1 MSARDVLQAAIVAR
15 LATVG
20 SGGAEW
26 RVFDAPP
33 VRGGVPYAVVE
44 EPVLQQADAAGI
56 AGRTGTVSVAS
67 FDAGER
73 PVRLRR
79 LIGAAEDA
87 LATLSGDL
95 GEGWRLTGMRLVR
108 SRLVRSGDDRWRG
121 VSEFAV
127 RLYRES

>member
-1 MSARDVLQAAIVAR
+1 VSARAVLQAVIVVR
-15 LATVG
+15 LNMVAG
-20 SGGAEW
+20 L

-56 AGRTGTVSVAS
+56 AGRTGTMTVVSHDS
-67 FDAGER
+67 GER
-73 PVRLRR
+73 PVRLRQ
-79 LIGAAEDA
+79 LVAGIEEA
-87 LATLSGDL
+87 LEGSSGDV
-95 GEGWRLTGMRLVR
+95 GEGWRLVGVRLVR
-108 SRLVRSGDDRWRG
+108 SRLVKTGEDRWRG